1 VRPVT
6 DEELMAAVSARDD
19 ARAFG
24 ELYERYA
31 TLAMS
36 VALKVVRSRPSAEEA
51 VQDAFVAAW
60 RHRSSFRP
68 EAGAFR
74 PWLMRIV
81 RNRAIDAW
89 RRDGVHRRSRAE
101 LGEHA
106 AADMPRNSD
115 EERALKGAVQA
126 LPREQYRVLD
136 LAYFVGLTHTAI
148 AEVLDVP
155 LGTVKGRMRLGLQ
168 KLREAD
174 DAALLR

>member
-1 VRPVT
+1 
-6 DEELMAAVSARDD
+6 
-19 ARAFG
+19 
-24 ELYERYA
+24 
-31 TLAMS
+31 MS
-36 VALKVVRSRPSAEEA
+36 VALKVVRSRPAAEEA
-51 VQDAFVAAW
+51 VQEAFVAAW

-89 RRDGVHRRSRAE
+89 RREGVHARSRTE

-106 AADMPRNSD
+106 ADAAPAGGEDQGP
-115 EERALKGAVQA
+115 LKRAVQA

-148 AEVLDVP
+148 AEILDVP

>member
-1 VRPVT
+1 
-6 DEELMAAVSARDD
+6 MAAVSARDD

-36 VALKVVRSRPSAEEA
+36 AALKVVRSRPAAEEA

-68 EAGAFR
+68 EAGDFR

-89 RRDGVHRRSRAE
+89 RREGVHARSRAE
-101 LGEHA
+101 LGEY
-106 AADMPRNSD
+106 AADETPRDSGD
-115 EERALKGAVQA
+115 ERALKRAVQA

-136 LAYFVGLTHTAI
+136 LAYFVGLTHSAI
-148 AEVLDVP
+148 AEVLGVP

-174 DAALLR
+174 EAVLSR